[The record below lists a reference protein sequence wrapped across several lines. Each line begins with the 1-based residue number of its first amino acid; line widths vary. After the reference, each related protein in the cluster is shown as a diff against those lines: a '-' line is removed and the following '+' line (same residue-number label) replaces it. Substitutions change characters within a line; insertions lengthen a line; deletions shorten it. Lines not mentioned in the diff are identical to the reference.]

1 MQASLDRSSN
11 IRAGRGSKGEKYQSW
26 EVGSLD
32 GPNALESDLAVQGQ
46 DEELFVLTN
55 E

>member
-1 MQASLDRSSN
+1 MWASLDRSSN
-11 IRAGRGSKGEKYQSW
+11 IWAGRGSKGEKYQSW
-26 EVGSLD
+26 EVGLLD